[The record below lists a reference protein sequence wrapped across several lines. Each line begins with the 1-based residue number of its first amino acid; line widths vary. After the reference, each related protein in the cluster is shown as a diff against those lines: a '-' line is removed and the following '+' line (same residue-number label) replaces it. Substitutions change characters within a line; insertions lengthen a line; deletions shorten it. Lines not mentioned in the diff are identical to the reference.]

1 MTHPKARVDLTI
13 SFKETEYSLMRKSF
27 ALLSLA
33 LLSALALPAVAK
45 ADSFTTFNL
54 SGTLVDGTFG
64 GTITVDTTT
73 GKITGENFSAI
84 ITLPIVGKQTY
95 FFMNDPALQG
105 DDPLASNFYTA
116 EFRGTGLATF
126 QLGFPLSSLKNYA
139 GGNIC
144 STTVQCGLSTS
155 TLGLDVVRNGALIA
169 PTPEPSSLLLL
180 GSGILSVA
188 GVARRRFFAT
198 A

>member
-1 MTHPKARVDLTI
+1 
-13 SFKETEYSLMRKSF
+13 MRNSS
-27 ALLSLA
+27 ALFSLA

-54 SGTLVDGTFG
+54 SGTLADGTFG
-64 GTITVDTTT
+64 GTITMDTTT

-95 FFMNDPALQG
+95 FFTNNPYLQG
-105 DDPLASNFYTA
+105 DNPLTAGDFYTA
-116 EFRGTGLATF
+116 EFLGTSLATF
-126 QLGFPLSSLKNYA
+126 QIGFPLSSLINYT

-144 STTVQCGLSTS
+144 STSVKCGLSTS
-155 TLGLDVVRNGALIA
+155 SLGLDVVTKGALVA

-180 GSGILSVA
+180 GSGILGLA
-188 GVARRRFFAT
+188 GVARRRLFA
-198 A
+198 AA